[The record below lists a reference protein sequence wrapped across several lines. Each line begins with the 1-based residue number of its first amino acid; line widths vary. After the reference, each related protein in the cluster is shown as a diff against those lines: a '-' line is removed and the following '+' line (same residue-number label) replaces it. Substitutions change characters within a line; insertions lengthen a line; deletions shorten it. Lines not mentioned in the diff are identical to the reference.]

1 MNYNKQVL
9 PSIQNTLL
17 TFPYQTQ
24 TDTLDL
30 HGLAVNITHITN
42 SDELLDAFIKKGED
56 HEDYLDQRIPY
67 WADLWHSAIALGK
80 YLVRENIISP
90 ELRVTEIGCGL
101 GLPGI
106 VAGMLGAEVT
116 LTDYLPEPL
125 AFLKRNWGQNLN
137 APLQTLTMD
146 WREPVE
152 NLQTDLLLASDVAY
166 EERFFADLEHA
177 FKKMMKSGG
186 RIILTE
192 PSRQMARGF
201 IENLSNHADY
211 KLQLTKEDISWD
223 GVTRS
228 VNILDILVL
237 T

>member
-1 MNYNKQVL
+1 MFIKVL

-42 SDELLDAFIKKGED
+42 ADELLDALINKGED
-56 HEDYLDQRIPY
+56 HEDYVDQRIPY

-90 ELRVTEIGCGL
+90 GLRVTEIGCGL

-125 AFLKRNWGQNLN
+125 VFLKKNWDQNLQ

-146 WREPVE
+146 WREPAE
-152 NLQTDLLLASDVAY
+152 HLIDLLLASDVAY
-166 EERFFADLEHA
+166 EQRFFADLEQA
-177 FKKMMKSGG
+177 FKKMMKPGG

-192 PSRQMARGF
+192 PSREMARGF
-201 IENLSNHADY
+201 IDKLRQHPDY
-211 KLQLTKEDISWD
+211 KLRLTKEDILWD

-228 VNILDILVL
+228 IKILDILVL
-237 T
+237 N

>member
-1 MNYNKQVL
+1 MKYNKQAL
-9 PSIQNTLL
+9 PSSQNTLL

-42 SDELLDAFIKKGED
+42 GDELLDALIKKGED

-67 WADLWHSAIALGK
+67 WADLWHSAIALGR

-90 ELRVTEIGCGL
+90 GLRVTEIGCGL

-125 AFLKRNWGQNLN
+125 DFLKKNWSQNLQV
-137 APLQTLTMD
+137 PLQTLTMD
-146 WREPVE
+146 WRKPAEL
-152 NLQTDLLLASDVAY
+152 LQTDLLLASDVAY
-166 EERFFADLEHA
+166 EQRFFADLEHA
-177 FKKMMKSGG
+177 FKKMMKPGG

-201 IENLSNHADY
+201 IEKLRHRSDY
-211 KLQLTKEDISWD
+211 KLRLTKEEVSWD

-237 T
+237 I